1 MNLQIIKV
9 ADSGN
14 LDNERVIIKVI
25 NDCLI
30 SWYLIFDNT
39 YNGDGSIS
47 NLWRHLYIF
56 PSKEVKAGD
65 FIWLYTK
72 KGINSQ
78 RGNDSNTT
86 TYILHWGLEET
97 IWNHSDDKAY
107 LVKYE
112 DSQTFEVCK
121 RN

>member
-1 MNLQIIKV
+1 MKLHIIKV
-9 ADSGN
+9 ADVG
-14 LDNERVIIKVI
+14 DIENERVIIKAQE
-25 NDCLI
+25 DCQI

-39 YNGDGSIS
+39 YNQDGTLS

-56 PSKEVKAGD
+56 PRIDVKAGD

-72 KGINSQ
+72 KGANSQ

-86 TYILHWGLEET
+86 THLLHWGLEET
-97 IWNHSDDKAY
+97 IWNHDGDRAY

-112 DSQTFEVCK
+112 DSQTFDV
-121 RN
+121 

>member
-1 MNLQIIKV
+1 MQLKILKV
-9 ADSGN
+9 ADAGD
-14 LDNERVIIKVI
+14 LQNERVIIKVLE
-25 NDCLI
+25 DCQI

-39 YNGDGSIS
+39 YNADGRLS

-56 PSKEVKAGD
+56 PQREVKAGD

-72 KGINSQ
+72 DGTNSH

-86 TYILHWGLEET
+86 TYILHWGLGET
-97 IWNHSDDKAY
+97 IWNHDGDKAY

-112 DSQTFEVCK
+112 DSQTLTV
-121 RN
+121 